1 MLTFTRFHA
10 SAKIQISMF
19 FHILYIHLFRPFLKY
34 NEKTSPLPAHV
45 SPRKICT
52 FAATMISK
60 MLRLYRR
67 SHGLRQICNIAV
79 YIVHSACA
87 IHLLNLPEKNAQ
99 RDIVQGVM
107 YLEEIA
113 ESWLCAR
120 RTLVI
125 LSVLATRWKVEIP
138 TEAATVLARTSVKFG
153 SYTRKYN
160 FDLRT
165 SSSPLSTSTS
175 SYPTTS
181 SHTPSTLEN
190 GKTNVKL
197 ETTHLVGNGTATSN
211 HDMDDI
217 TSAGPQVVMEPVM
230 PFIPENIPQGPS
242 TIQTHLG
249 HINHPIP
256 TDFLSNTPMNMVAS
270 YTGNS
275 APPVAWNGQEWWLR
289 DQSQFASGFGNWDTI
304 DTPQDSQWLH
314 NLASSS
320 GENTEVDMVSA
331 GIPKSET
338 WVSTAPATG
347 YPHWNSF

>member
-1 MLTFTRFHA
+1 
-10 SAKIQISMF
+10 MF

-67 SHGLRQICNIAV
+67 SHGLRQICNISV

-125 LSVLATRWKVEIP
+125 LSVLATRWKVQIP
-138 TEAATVLARTSVKFG
+138 AEAATVLARTSVKFG

-160 FDLRT
+160 SDLR
-165 SSSPLSTSTS
+165 SSVSPLSISINS
-175 SYPTTS
+175 DPASN
-181 SHTPSTLEN
+181 SHTPSTMED
-190 GKTNVKL
+190 GTPDVKV
-197 ETTHLVGNGTATSN
+197 EPTHSIANDPAPITHS
-211 HDMDDI
+211 MDSI
-217 TSAGPQVVMEPVM
+217 PSAGSQLLVEPVM
-230 PFIPENIPQGPS
+230 PFMSENAPQGPGVV
-242 TIQTHLG
+242 QTQLG
-249 HINHPIP
+249 HISQPLP
-256 TDFLSNTPMNMVAS
+256 TDLLCAAPTNVATG
-270 YTGNS
+270 YAGNS
-275 APPVAWNGQEWWLR
+275 APPMVWNGQEWWLK
-289 DQSQFASGFGNWDTI
+289 DQSHFASGFGNWDTI

-314 NLASSS
+314 NLASNS
-320 GENTEVDMVSA
+320 GGNMEVDMVSA
-331 GIPKSET
+331 GIPRSET
-338 WVSTAPATG
+338 WVPTAPAAG
-347 YPHWNSF
+347 YPHWNP

>member
-1 MLTFTRFHA
+1 MRDHTCPDGE
-10 SAKIQISMF
+10 ISMF

-67 SHGLRQICNIAV
+67 SHGLRQICNIVV

-125 LSVLATRWKVEIP
+125 LSVLATRWKVQIP
-138 TEAATVLARTSVKFG
+138 AEAATVLARTSVKFG

-160 FDLRT
+160 SDLR
-165 SSSPLSTSTS
+165 SSVSPLSISTNS
-175 SYPTTS
+175 NPTTN
-181 SHTPSTLEN
+181 SHTPNTMEN
-190 GKTNVKL
+190 DTPHVKT
-197 ETTHLVGNGTATSN
+197 EPTHPAVNGSGNSN
-211 HDMDDI
+211 HSLDSI
-217 TSAGPQVVMEPVM
+217 PPAGSQILMEPVM
-230 PFIPENIPQGPS
+230 PFIPESAPQGPS
-242 TIQTHLG
+242 AIQAQLG
-249 HINHPIP
+249 QMSQPIP
-256 TDFLSNTPMNMVAS
+256 TDLLSAAS
-270 YTGNS
+270 SNIATNYSGNS
-275 APPVAWNGQEWWLR
+275 APSVVWNGQEWWLR
-289 DQSQFASGFGNWDTI
+289 DQSHFASGFGNWDTL

-314 NLASSS
+314 NLASNS
-320 GENTEVDMVSA
+320 GGNMEVDMVSA
-331 GIPKSET
+331 GIPRSET
-338 WVSTAPATG
+338 WVPTAPAAG